1 MGDYDERAPLLQYQ
15 FPGQFPGG
23 FPSTYYT
30 TQVEPEHSSVDL
42 TNSYQQFC
50 QLIGNRPADL
60 PKDQRF
66 TSPKESLYAR
76 AQKHRSR
83 QNFTYAFAAAATN
96 TLLLSQVVLG
106 AALTGL
112 GASNSSHV
120 LITVFGALNTVIA
133 GVVAFLKSRGQ
144 PMRARM
150 FRDDLDRVMDEI
162 DNSATMWLGISRNVH
177 GYDAIDTENAVTVRS
192 EVARLTR
199 LYDRAVKINTL
210 NDPDFYGTGSPSDPH
225 SATLKAR
232 GGQVAVPIAVP
243 SGEGGGSAPAA
254 PVNEDESPASA
265 AKPAPSAP
273 SPNGDKPK
281 DGDKGKADAAPLP
294 PAVASPAEEAKPSP
308 VPAPAPAPSPSPAP
322 APAPAPEDKGKQPA
336 DVPSSSTPAPEV
348 TTPAIASPA
357 SDSETPAP
365 IALAPPSNAAMLD
378 PDASPATAII
388 PNKANSS
395 ASVRVTK
402 PAPVSSD
409 QP

>member
-1 MGDYDERAPLLQYQ
+1 MADYYERAPLLQYQ
-15 FPGQFPGG
+15 FPGQFPGS
-23 FPSTYYT
+23 FPNNYYT
-30 TQVEPEHSSVDL
+30 TSAEPAQPPVDL
-42 TNSYQQFC
+42 TNSYEQFC
-50 QLIGNRPADL
+50 HLIGNRPADW
-60 PKDQRF
+60 PKDKRF
-66 TSPKESLYAR
+66 TPPHDSLYAR

-83 QNFTYAFAAAATN
+83 QSYTYAFAAAATN

-112 GASNSSHV
+112 GASNSSHI

-150 FRDDLDRVMDEI
+150 FRDDLDRVVDEI
-162 DNSATMWLGISRNVH
+162 ENSATMWLGISRGVH
-177 GYDAIDTENAVTVRS
+177 GYDAIDTEQAVTVRS

-232 GGQVAVPIAVP
+232 GGQVAIPAAAPV
-243 SGEGGGSAPAA
+243 GEAGGSAPA
-254 PVNEDESPASA
+254 PHNTTDEDESPATV
-265 AKPAPSAP
+265 AKPASGAP
-273 SPNGDKPK
+273 SPNGDKAK
-281 DGDKGKADAAPLP
+281 EGDKDKDASAPLP
-294 PAVASPAEEAKPSP
+294 PPSSAPPADDPK
-308 VPAPAPAPSPSPAP
+308 PAPPASTPAPS
-322 APAPAPEDKGKQPA
+322 EDKGKQPA
-336 DVPSSSTPAPEV
+336 DAPSSSLVTPEV
-348 TTPAIASPA
+348 TAPVVTAPAPT
-357 SDSETPAP
+357 SETPAP
-365 IALAPPSNAAMLD
+365 IAIAPLPAEPVVD
-378 PDASPATAII
+378 PDASPATAIL

-402 PAPVSSD
+402 PAPFSSD

>member
-1 MGDYDERAPLLQYQ
+1 MMGDYDERAPLLQYQ

-23 FPSTYYT
+23 FPSTYYAP
-30 TQVEPEHSSVDL
+30 QVQAERSSVDL

-50 QLIGNRPADL
+50 QLVGNRPADL
-60 PKDQRF
+60 PKEQSF
-66 TSPKESLYAR
+66 KPPKESLYAR

-83 QNFTYAFAAAATN
+83 QNCTYAFAAAATN

-162 DNSATMWLGISRNVH
+162 DNSATMWLGISTGVH

-232 GGQVAVPIAVP
+232 GGQVAVPVAVP
-243 SGEGGGSAPAA
+243 SGEAGGAAPAA

-281 DGDKGKADAAPLP
+281 DGDKAKDDATPLP
-294 PAVASPAEEAKPSP
+294 PAAAPPAEESK
-308 VPAPAPAPSPSPAP
+308 PAPAPAPTPD
-322 APAPAPEDKGKQPA
+322 PAPAPEDKGKQPA
-336 DVPSSSTPAPEV
+336 DAPSSSAPAPQV
-348 TTPAIASPA
+348 TAPAAPSPA
-357 SDSETPAP
+357 DDSATPAP
-365 IALAPPSNAAMLD
+365 IALAPPSNAALVD
-378 PDASPATAII
+378 PDASPATAVI